1 MKRNRPQSAS
11 PGGQSQR
18 QLRVG
23 EMLRHALSAMLNR
36 GDLRDPD
43 LAGKSLTVTEVRMSP
58 DLRNATVFVQP
69 LGGGDAAKVI
79 AALGRAAPFLKRQVA
94 SEVELRYVPSFSFT
108 PDTSFDHANRID
120 ALLKDVSRPED
131 GG

>member
-43 LAGKSLTVTEVRMSP
+43 LAGKSVTVTE
-58 DLRNATVFVQP
+58 
-69 LGGGDAAKVI
+69 
-79 AALGRAAPFLKRQVA
+79 GRAAPFLKRQVA
-94 SEVELRYVPSFSFT
+94 AEVELRYVPSFSFT
-108 PDTSFDHANRID
+108 PDTSFDQANRID
-120 ALLKDVSRPED
+120 ALLKDAARSEGRD
-131 GG
+131 

>member
-1 MKRNRPQSAS
+1 MKRTKSQAQS

-23 EMLRHALSAMLNR
+23 EMLRHALSAILNR

-43 LAGKSLTVTEVRMSP
+43 LAGKSVTVTEVRMSP

-69 LGGGDAAKVI
+69 LGGGDATKVI

-94 SEVELRYVPSFSFT
+94 EEVELRYVPSLSFT
-108 PDTSFDHANRID
+108 ADTSFDYASRID
-120 ALLKDVSRPED
+120 ALLKDVSRSEGRD
-131 GG
+131 